1 MTDSP
6 SLRLAIPDDAARM
19 LHVIRSAFAARRPV
33 DPPAEALSDDVADIR
48 QALDEGR
55 GICAV
60 SGGEIVACLLIA
72 VHGHTATLRRV
83 SVLPEHAGGG
93 IATALVEAAVSVAA
107 DLGLTNVE
115 LLTRREFPELL
126 AWWQHHGF
134 HLIREADTGF
144 ILGRPLPVLLD
155 VPTAHDMQ
163 ELGRRLARLLTGG
176 DVIIASGDLGA
187 GKTTLAQGIGEGL
200 QVAGPVISP
209 TFVISRV
216 HPSLVDGPAFVH
228 VDAYR
233 LGDSAELADIDL
245 DESLS
250 DAVTMVEWGAGKAEF
265 LSHQRLEITIERG
278 RGGDDRVVLLE
289 GIGPRW
295 AGALEELRR
304 HA

>member
-6 SLRLAIPDDAARM
+6 SLRLAAPDDAARM

-33 DPPAEALSDDVADIR
+33 DPPADALSDDVADVR
-48 QALDEGR
+48 RALEEGR
-55 GICAV
+55 GICAEV
-60 SGGEIVACLLIA
+60 GGEMVACLLIA
-72 VHGHTATLRRV
+72 VHGGVATLRRV

-93 IATALVEAAVSVAA
+93 LATALVEGAISVTA
-107 DLGLTNVE
+107 DMGLTGVE

-134 HLIREADTGF
+134 HVLRETETGF

-155 VPTAHDMQ
+155 VPTASDMHD
-163 ELGRRLARLLTGG
+163 LGRRLATLLTGG

-200 QVAGPVISP
+200 RVAGPVISP

-216 HPSLVDGPAFVH
+216 HASQVGGPAFVH

-233 LGDSAELADIDL
+233 LGDAAELADIDL

-265 LSHQRLEITIERG
+265 LSRQRLEVTIERG
-278 RGGDDRVVLLE
+278 PGGDDRVVLLE
-289 GIGPRW
+289 GVGPRW
-295 AGALEELRR
+295 AGALEELRK
-304 HA
+304 HP